1 MIRESGEGGRG
12 RWMTGSEG
20 GLECAESPG
29 ADVGAVEPVLASDQA
44 LSGYYRIYIIGREVI
59 LVNMHFD

>member
-1 MIRESGEGGRG
+1 
-12 RWMTGSEG
+12 MTASEG
-20 GLECAESPG
+20 GLECAESPR